1 LHLYDEKTKF
11 PMSEQYNDN
20 YEKKYFIWSVAL
32 LQGRKYVFFF
42 VMFTLYI
49 LIICTNSTI
58 LYLIWIHKNL
68 HEPMYIFIAA
78 LLLNSVLYSTT
89 IYPKLLTDFLS
100 EIQVTTYSAC
110 LFQFFMF
117 YTLGCSEFLLLA
129 AMAYDRYVAISLSV
143 NSVLLSTVTYP
154 KLFVDVLS
162 EKQIISISACRFQHF
177 MCYSIAGSDFLLLS
191 AMAFDRYVSICKPLK
206 YPVIMRQTTI
216 NTLLFL
222 SWFVPGLQIA
232 VLHTLVLNNKLC
244 NFTLKGILCNNS
256 LWKLYCESPRATLI
270 YGLVVML
277 SVVIF
282 PVFFILFTYAKI
294 FLITYRSS
302 RAIQKKAAETCLP
315 HLFVLSIFTTLCA
328 YDVIIGRLEL
338 DFPKTAQLIMTLQVI
353 FYNPLLN
360 PFIYGLKMK
369 EISKHLKRKLKSDVL
384 KKL

>member
-1 LHLYDEKTKF
+1 MWTEIEDFLRFGYLYF
-11 PMSEQYNDN
+11 LIM
-20 YEKKYFIWSVAL
+20 VAL
-32 LQGRKYVFFF
+32 YV
-42 VMFTLYI
+42 
-49 LIICTNSTI
+49 LIIISNSVI
-58 LYLIWIHKNL
+58 VFLICIHHNL

-78 LLLNSVLYSTT
+78 
-89 IYPKLLTDFLS
+89 
-100 EIQVTTYSAC
+100 
-110 LFQFFMF
+110 
-117 YTLGCSEFLLLA
+117 
-129 AMAYDRYVAISLSV
+129 LSV

-162 EKQIISISACRFQHF
+162 EKQVITFSACRFQHF
-177 MCYSIAGSDFLLLS
+177 MCYSIGGSDFLLLS

-216 NTLLFL
+216 NILLFL
-222 SWFVPGLQIA
+222 SWFVPGLQVA
-232 VLHTLVLNNKLC
+232 VLHALVLNKKLC
-244 NFTLKGILCNNS
+244 HFTLKGILCNNS

-270 YGLVVML
+270 YGLFAML
-277 SVVIF
+277 NVVIF

-338 DFPKTAQLIMTLQVI
+338 DFPKTAQLIMTVQVV
-353 FYNPLLN
+353 FYNPLFN

-369 EISKHLKRKLKSDVL
+369 EISKHLKRLFCRCFYLSCWRFT
-384 KKL
+384 